1 MRKSEVFR
9 GSLMTLGAFGALV
22 AFAINSSAQ
31 TVYQY
36 QPQVPIGFN
45 QTCAGTY
52 AVKPLKS
59 GGLNLRTGP
68 GTNYGVI
75 GRLISNQAINIVDCK
90 GNWLGI
96 RDPQTSEQI
105 GWVYKGYM
113 YRV

>member
-1 MRKSEVFR
+1 MRKSGVYR
-9 GSLMTLGAFGALV
+9 GSLMTLGICGALV
-22 AFAINSSAQ
+22 AFASSPSAQ
-31 TVYQY
+31 TVYQH

-45 QTCAGTY
+45 QGCAGTY

-59 GGLNLRTGP
+59 GVLNLRTGP
-68 GTNYGVI
+68 GTNYNVV

-113 YRV
+113 RRV